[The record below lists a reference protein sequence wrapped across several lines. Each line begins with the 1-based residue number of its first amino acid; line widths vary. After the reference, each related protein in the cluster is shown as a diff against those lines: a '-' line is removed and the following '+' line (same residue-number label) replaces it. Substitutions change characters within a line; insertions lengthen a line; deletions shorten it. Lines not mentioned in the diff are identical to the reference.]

1 MKTSNVIVIGS
12 GLAGL
17 MAASVAASRKQ
28 KVTVLTYG
36 SGSLPLTSGAIDFG
50 SFENLLVHHPYKK
63 IGSKNIDAAA
73 KFLCDIAAQANFP
86 YVGKPSSQI
95 PIVTAVGTLKYSV
108 LVPESMN
115 AGNLANKKK
124 IFVVEIKGL
133 KDFLRRND
141 CRQS

>member
-1 MKTSNVIVIGS
+1 LLHLDCIFTSEKFKGRFGNNFVDEIGKS
-12 GLAGL
+12 C
-17 MAASVAASRKQ
+17 VE
-28 KVTVLTYG
+28 
-36 SGSLPLTSGAIDFG
+36 PSGAIDFG

-86 YVGKPSSQI
+86 YVGKSSSQI